1 MTNNLGIRVVVLQT
15 TQQCSERLF
24 LGWRS
29 GVGRQ
34 AVLVQSAFLADA
46 DAVGIIM
53 TCVHAHLI
61 FRPGLEH
68 LSITLYVVVIA
79 HALVVESGI
88 MTVFQI
94 VHREAPVAFRGAAMN
109 HNQVYCAHDCTAI
122 VLRTAVITVAINLR
136 TLATLVQF
144 TLIIIEKIN

>member
-1 MTNNLGIRVVVLQT
+1 M
-15 TQQCSERLF
+15 
-24 LGWRS
+24 
-29 GVGRQ
+29 
-34 AVLVQSAFLADA
+34 A
-46 DAVGIIM
+46 
-53 TCVHAHLI
+53 CVHTHLI

-68 LSITLYVVVIA
+68 LSITLYVVVIT

-122 VLRTAVITVAINLR
+122 VLRTAVITVAINFR